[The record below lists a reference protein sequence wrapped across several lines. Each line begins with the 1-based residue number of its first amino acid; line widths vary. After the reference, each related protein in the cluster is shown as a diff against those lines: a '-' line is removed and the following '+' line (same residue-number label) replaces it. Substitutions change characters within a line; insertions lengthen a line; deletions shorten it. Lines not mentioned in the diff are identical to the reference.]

1 MIIKLVSYYE
11 VDKNTL
17 DSLINGYI
25 EDIPKDFNTWII
37 DNIDDY
43 CFDDEQKTVSGDIK
57 SLYELC
63 QKALELENE
72 KYNALK
78 K

>member
-11 VDKNTL
+11 VDKDTL

-25 EDIPKDFNTWII
+25 EDTPKDFNTWIM
-37 DNIDDY
+37 DNIEDY
-43 CFDDEQKTVSGDIK
+43 CYGEEQKKVYGDINPI
-57 SLYELC
+57 YELC